1 MPPRDSNRM
10 FAMQPRKGSTQAPAE
25 RGSSPTIIFIATS
38 LAVAA
43 WFTAIAAALT
53 LPRDLIE
60 GPLAA
65 VPGAPQKAATAAP
78 VPGQLVVKGART
90 NLRVGPTVQSAV
102 IRRLEPGRK
111 LKHLFGGGPWV
122 MVALPG
128 DGETVG
134 WVHGSLLEGKGLGP
148 IKAGPLEAPR
158 RQAAKRQPLIAEVG
172 FSTFWNEVDKLSKAL
187 DCPVPEVTLGE
198 QRSGAF
204 YSCSFGE
211 NGNVTLTIE
220 GEVSSTQVKN
230 VRLVWSRPLGD
241 PREGPPAFSPE
252 ARRLAEGLARLYG
265 GPLEQRLVA
274 GYLTA
279 DEGALA
285 AGVFRIAHQR
295 TVEQS
300 TEKRSLVISLN

>member
-1 MPPRDSNRM
+1 
-10 FAMQPRKGSTQAPAE
+10 MQPRKGSTRAPAE
-25 RGSSPTIIFIATS
+25 RGSSPTIVFIATS

-53 LPRDLIE
+53 LPPNLIE
-60 GPLAA
+60 GPPTTLPGVPQQALETPA
-65 VPGAPQKAATAAP
+65 VPGR
-78 VPGQLVVKGART
+78 LVVKGARA

-102 IRRLEPGRK
+102 IRRLEPGSK

-128 DGETVG
+128 DEETIG
-134 WVHGSLLEGKGLGP
+134 WVHGSLLGGKGLGP
-148 IKAGPLEAPR
+148 IKAGPLKAPR
-158 RQAAKRQPLIAEVG
+158 RKAAKRQPLIAEVG
-172 FSTFWNEVDKLSKAL
+172 FSTFWNEVDKISKAL

-211 NGNVTLTIE
+211 DDNVTLTIA

-241 PREGPPAFSPE
+241 PREGPPPMSPE
-252 ARRLAEGLARLYG
+252 ARRLVEGLARLYG

-274 GYLTA
+274 GYFTA

-285 AGVFRIAHQR
+285 AGVFRITHQR
-295 TVEQS
+295 TVEQGA
-300 TEKRSLVISLN
+300 EKRSLVISLN